1 MFETCVAMKF
11 VDVDDDD
18 DDDDDDGDD
27 IRSDVKYRNTVIIQL
42 KF

>member
-1 MFETCVAMKF
+1 LFETCVAMKF